1 MEIQDSSTNSSDR
14 KLSGQ
19 IASKGLPLTVDIE
32 RHGTIDDLPSSEE
45 RLLSSNKRLRAA
57 IVDLETAKEELK
69 SNNEELQI
77 VNNYLTTKNHD
88 LKISYDNVINLL
100 ASSQIAM
107 ILVDVDLK
115 IHMISPAAE
124 KHLSLLPSDIGRCF
138 NDAMNRV
145 MLGSDVEALAKSII
159 QTAQVSERQVRD
171 RNGRC
176 FTMKGCPFLTSENK
190 VDGAVFSFV
199 SMDAA
204 IDEIQRNALLLAE
217 RIVSTVREP
226 LLVLDASLRVQT
238 ANRSFFKT
246 FKVSEQET
254 LGRNVYD
261 LGAKQ
266 WDIPELRK
274 ILSEVISKK
283 QAFENFEVSFTFPA
297 IGHKIM
303 LLNAREIQNRS
314 GESGLILLAFEDI
327 TERRNSEA
335 IFKLILNASQMGMLQ
350 ATKSGEIIFINQEV
364 QKIFG
369 YAENELIGKNIN
381 ILLPERFRQIHG
393 EHMAA
398 YWKNPIPRPM
408 AARKDLVGLTKDR
421 REVPLEISLVPME
434 IGGESYTVQG
444 IFDVSFRREAL
455 ATQRA
460 KEAAELANK
469 SKSKFLASMSHE
481 IRTPL
486 SAIVGFSELLEQDP
500 SQATDFVGVIRRNA
514 KHLTSLIDD
523 ILDLS
528 KVEAGQ
534 VNLESASFDVRDEIK
549 GVISMLSVRAKE
561 KNLTL
566 TWEVDDEVPKEIVTD
581 PMRVRQILINIVGNA
596 IKFTEAGSV
605 DVNVQLSAIPAGGGP
620 RRQIIF
626 YVTDTGCGVAPNKHQ
641 KIFEPF
647 RQEDSCTARKYGG
660 TGLGLA
666 LSRELARLMGGDIIL
681 KHSEPGKGSVFEIS
695 IAFEHSL
702 SSPGLD
708 SPVQGSRPKLV
719 SLDYA
724 LAGARVLLV
733 EDGADNRLL
742 IEQILKSNGASITS
756 AEDGERGV
764 KMALAGSYDV
774 ILMDVQ
780 MPVLDGR
787 EATKQLREL
796 GCSIPIVALTA
807 YATKEEREKCFAAG
821 MSDYCT
827 KPISID
833 ELCRVV
839 AKYKK

>member
-1 MEIQDSSTNSSDR
+1 MEINGGIITSNDKMLTEHF
-14 KLSGQ
+14 
-19 IASKGLPLTVDIE
+19 ASKGLPVQETANELNTA
-32 RHGTIDDLPSSEE
+32 GIDNLPSSSET
-45 RLLSSNKRLRAA
+45 LISTNKRLQATIA
-57 IVDLETAKEELK
+57 DLETVKEEL
-69 SNNEELQI
+69 QT
-77 VNNYLTTKNHD
+77 VNDSLKTRNHD

-107 ILVDVDLK
+107 ILVDVNLK

-124 KHLSLLPSDIGRCF
+124 KHLSLLPSDIGRSVG
-138 NDAMNRV
+138 DAMNRV
-145 MLGSDVEALAKSII
+145 MLGSDAEALAKSII
-159 QTAQVSERQVRD
+159 PTAQVSERQVRD
-171 RNGRC
+171 RNGRR

-190 VDGAVFSFV
+190 VDGVVFSFV

-226 LLVLDASLRVQT
+226 LIVLDSSLRVQT
-238 ANRSFFKT
+238 ANRSFFNT

-266 WDIPELRK
+266 WDIPQLRK

-283 QAFENFEVSFTFPA
+283 QAFENFEVSFNFPA

-303 LLNAREIQNRS
+303 LLNAREIQNKS
-314 GESGLILLAFEDI
+314 GDSGLILLAFEDI

-369 YAENELIGKNIN
+369 YTENELVGKNIN

-393 EHMAA
+393 EHMTE
-398 YWKNPIPRPM
+398 YWKNPTPRPM
-408 AARKDLVGLTKDR
+408 AARKDLVGLTKEG
-421 REVPLEISLVPME
+421 REVPLEISLVPVE

-455 ATQRA
+455 AIQRA

-500 SQATDFVGVIRRNA
+500 SQAVDFVGVIRRNA

-534 VNLESASFDVRDEIK
+534 VSLESASFDVRDEVK

-566 TWEVDDEVPKEIVTD
+566 TWGVDDEVPKEIVTD
-581 PMRVRQILINIVGNA
+581 PMRVRQILINTVGNA
-596 IKFTEAGSV
+596 IKFTEEGSV
-605 DVNVQLSAIPAGGGP
+605 DVNVQLSNIPADGST

-626 YVTDTGCGVAPNKHQ
+626 FVSDTGCGVAPNKQQ

-695 IAFEHSL
+695 IAFEPSL
-702 SSPGLD
+702 SSTGLD
-708 SPVQGSRPKLV
+708 TSVPGSHAKLV
-719 SLDYA
+719 SHDNA

-756 AEDGERGV
+756 AEDGEGGV
-764 KMALAGSYDV
+764 KMALASNYDV

-796 GCSIPIVALTA
+796 GCSVPIVALTA

-827 KPISID
+827 KPISVE